1 MAGFFRGYGGYVDFK
16 GFEYYRDNFNLTNPW
31 IGLAASASSVS
42 ILFLLIA
49 LWWWL
54 ECRLLWADRHQRTGA
69 LRTDEGRA
77 IELQVLRT
85 VAS

>member
-42 ILFLLIA
+42 VSI
-49 LWWWL
+49 
-54 ECRLLWADRHQRTGA
+54 DS
-69 LRTDEGRA
+69 
-77 IELQVLRT
+77 T
-85 VAS
+85 VVVARV